1 MEESVDT
8 ARDFANFRDVATA
21 SSLLR
26 EGVVWRADAP
36 MHASPPP
43 GLASWPPSVVL
54 DLRDPNERGAGHPL
68 ELHTLVESIPVL
80 ADASPDQMQGRGDL
94 ADLYRLMLEGNG
106 ARGIV
111 RVIEAVAAADG
122 SVLVHC
128 TAGKD
133 RTGVSVA
140 LMLTLVGID
149 RAAVVADYVATAVNM
164 PDVLA
169 RMIARFSGA
178 DAANAPTY
186 DASKLPASA
195 LDAPARA
202 IETVLDIWD
211 ATPGGAEGWFVAAGG
226 EATAVP
232 RLRARILAD

>member
-21 SSLLR
+21 SALLR

-36 MHASPPP
+36 MHASPPL

-80 ADASPDQMQGRGDL
+80 ADASPGQMQGRGDL

-149 RAAVVADYVATAVNM
+149 RAAVVADYVATAANM
-164 PDVLA
+164 PGVLA
-169 RMIARFSGA
+169 RMIAMFSGA
-178 DAANAPTY
+178 DAASVPTY

-226 EATAVP
+226 DADAVP

>member
-1 MEESVDT
+1 M
-8 ARDFANFRDVATA
+8 
-21 SSLLR
+21 
-26 EGVVWRADAP
+26 
-36 MHASPPP
+36 
-43 GLASWPPSVVL
+43 
-54 DLRDPNERGAGHPL
+54 
-68 ELHTLVESIPVL
+68 L
-80 ADASPDQMQGRGDL
+80 ADASPAQLQGRGDL

-140 LMLTLVGID
+140 LLLTLVGID
-149 RAAVVADYVATAVNM
+149 RAAVVTDYVATAANM
-164 PDVLA
+164 PGVLA
-169 RMIARFSGA
+169 RMIAMFSGA
-178 DAANAPTY
+178 DAAFVPTY
-186 DASKLPASA
+186 DAAKLPAAA

-211 ATPGGAEGWFVAAGG
+211 ATPGGAEGWFVAAVDGRGG
-226 EATAVP
+226 RGGRSHLAAAGP
-232 RLRARILAD
+232 RERGPDQRHGSHHGDSQGGPVIVHRAARGQVGERVRE